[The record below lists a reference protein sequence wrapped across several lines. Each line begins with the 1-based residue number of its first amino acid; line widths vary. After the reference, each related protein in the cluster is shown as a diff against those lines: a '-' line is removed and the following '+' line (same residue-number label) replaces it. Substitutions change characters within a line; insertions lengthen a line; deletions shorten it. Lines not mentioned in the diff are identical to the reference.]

1 MHFILLVG
9 GIIHKMQVRGG
20 EIAIP
25 IVSLCIMV
33 IWAPL
38 EYSRIRFGYRGN
50 INEAFT
56 EIVAFL
62 AFTSFFVIP
71 LSAAP
76 VMMIAEPPFLP
87 HERTCLGINLVF
99 LIAELIVAL
108 ALVIDF
114 YQTQSA
120 VFYLRT
126 APLIDKNFM
135 KKYSGANDIAST
147 REVQLGMQKYD
158 KERDFPKPFEQSD
171 RTLLP
176 HGEVGDLPPNQAED

>member
-1 MHFILLVG
+1 MGL
-9 GIIHKMQVRGG
+9 
-20 EIAIP
+20 
-25 IVSLCIMV
+25 
-33 IWAPL
+33 WAPV
-38 EYSRIRFGYRGN
+38 EYSRIAFGYRGN
-50 INEAFT
+50 INETFS

-62 AFTSFFVIP
+62 AFTFFFVIP

-87 HERTCLGINLVF
+87 HERTCLAINLVF
-99 LIAELIVAL
+99 LCAEMIVAI
-108 ALVIDF
+108 ALVVSF
-114 YQTQSA
+114 LNTSSA

-147 REVQLGMQKYD
+147 REIQLGMQKFD